1 MFDNCIGHTGNG
13 KWEFVVSE
21 LLLAFTQ
28 IVGVKRC
35 GRKEAKRAV
44 KGQARGISVAEPR
57 ISFELGKGRPE
68 MLGMTPR
75 QFSRKERR
83 DE

>member
-13 KWEFVVSE
+13 KWEFVVSV
-21 LLLAFTQ
+21 LLLAFAQ

-57 ISFELGKGRPE
+57 IRFRMGEGSARNAWNG
-68 MLGMTPR
+68 TC
-75 QFSRKERR
+75 QFSREERR